1 LRLQR
6 PGQPTLQPQLT
17 RHVAG
22 GRTATGGIFNGNG
35 HDYVTA
41 ADRYGL
47 IVVLSEATRSG
58 NYFDLSTSAALR
70 RNGGSDSTGIMSMV
84 AYTRANHPIDASQQR
99 QRLTSTVRG
108 RAGSVV

>member
-1 LRLQR
+1 MPGRLGHRQRPADPALRLQR

-47 IVVLSEATRSG
+47 IIVLPEATRSG
-58 NYFDLSTSAALR
+58 NCFDVSTPAALR

-84 AYTRANHPIDASQQR
+84 AYARP
-99 QRLTSTVRG
+99 G
-108 RAGSVV
+108 RARARR